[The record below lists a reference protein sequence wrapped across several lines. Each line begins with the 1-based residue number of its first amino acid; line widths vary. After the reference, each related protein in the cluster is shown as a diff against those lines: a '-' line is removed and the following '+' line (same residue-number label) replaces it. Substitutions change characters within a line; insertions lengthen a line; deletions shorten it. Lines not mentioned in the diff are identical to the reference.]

1 MTEWIEWRITWRICF
16 TKYMENMLHKVSIS
30 KNLLIGAHERDNS

>member
-1 MTEWIEWRITWRICF
+1 MTQNGLSGNNSN
-16 TKYMENMLHKVSIS
+16 YMENMLHKVSIS